1 MLYLYYE
8 CFKRSNLQRSAINL
22 KAWYTLLKVPSMNDS
37 DAWDESRTSEPSLL
51 KYNVHTPLQGMPVEK
66 VKKLSEGLAL
76 PLALMMYNLNG
87 DMNVGMS
94 VRTAVIYGCSD
105 IYIVG
110 KKRYDRRP
118 EVGAKNYIKFHRI
131 PSITSSFFHEKK
143 LLPIFV
149 EQGGVPLEEFSFK
162 PYFPKNLEKGW
173 KVCLVMGSESYGI
186 PSDMIQEMG
195 APVVTMSQYGVMRS
209 LNVSVATGIVLYEF
223 TKQWRT
229 STVSRL

>member
-1 MLYLYYE
+1 
-8 CFKRSNLQRSAINL
+8 
-22 KAWYTLLKVPSMNDS
+22 MNES
-37 DAWDESRTSEPSLL
+37 DELWSESRMTEPSLL

-66 VKKLSEGLAL
+66 IKMLSKGLAL
-76 PLALMMYNLNG
+76 PLVLMMYNLNG

-118 EVGAKNYIKFHRI
+118 EVGAKNYIQFHRLQTI
-131 PSITSSFFHEKK
+131 PSSFFHENK

-149 EQGGVPLEEFSFK
+149 EQGGVPLDEFSFK
-162 PYFPKNLEKGW
+162 PYFPKTLDEGW

-186 PSDMIQEMG
+186 PSDMIKEMG
-195 APVVTMSQYGVMRS
+195 APVVTISQYGVMRS
-209 LNVSVATGIVLYEF
+209 LNVSIATGIVLYEY
-223 TKQWRT
+223 TKQW
-229 STVSRL
+229 SAAVKNQIL

>member
-1 MLYLYYE
+1 
-8 CFKRSNLQRSAINL
+8 
-22 KAWYTLLKVPSMNDS
+22 MNDS
-37 DAWDESRTSEPSLL
+37 DAWDESRMREPTLL

-66 VKKLSEGLAL
+66 VKSLSKGLAL
-76 PLALMMYNLNG
+76 PLVLMMYNLNG

-118 EVGAKNYIKFHRI
+118 EVGAKNYIQFHRV
-131 PSITSSFFHEKK
+131 PSITASFFHENK

-149 EQGGVPLEEFSFK
+149 EQGGTPLEDFSFQ
-162 PYFPKNLEKGW
+162 PYFPDTLEGGW
-173 KVCLVMGSESYGI
+173 KVCLVMGSESYGL
-186 PSDMIQEMG
+186 PKEMLKEMA
-195 APVVTMSQYGVMRS
+195 APILTMSQYGVMRS

-223 TKQWRT
+223 TKQWAASVKNRI
-229 STVSRL
+229 L

>member
-1 MLYLYYE
+1 
-8 CFKRSNLQRSAINL
+8 
-22 KAWYTLLKVPSMNDS
+22 MNDS
-37 DAWDESRTSEPSLL
+37 DAWDNSRMEEPTLL

-66 VKKLSEGLAL
+66 VKSLSKGLAL

-118 EVGAKNYIKFHRI
+118 EVGAKNYITFHRV
-131 PSITSSFFHEKK
+131 PSITSSFFHENK

-149 EQGGVPLEEFSFK
+149 EQGGTPIEEFSFQH
-162 PYFPKNLEKGW
+162 YFPKTLEVGW
-173 KVCLVMGSESYGI
+173 KVCFVMGSESYGI
-186 PSDMIQEMG
+186 PSDMIKEIG
-195 APVVTMSQYGVMRS
+195 APVLTMSQYGVMRS

-223 TKQWRT
+223 TKQWSLHVKNRI
-229 STVSRL
+229 L

>member
-1 MLYLYYE
+1 
-8 CFKRSNLQRSAINL
+8 
-22 KAWYTLLKVPSMNDS
+22 MNDS
-37 DAWDESRTSEPSLL
+37 DAWDDARMGEPTLL
-51 KYNVHTPLQGMPVEK
+51 KYNVHTPLQGMSVEK
-66 VKKLSEGLAL
+66 VKALSKGLQL

-118 EVGAKNYIKFHRI
+118 EVGAKNYITFHRV
-131 PSITSSFFHEKK
+131 PSITSAFFYENK
-143 LLPIFV
+143 LVPVFV
-149 EQGGVPLEEFSFK
+149 EQGGAPIEEFSFQT
-162 PYFPKNLEKGW
+162 YFPKCLEAGW
-173 KVCLVMGSESYGI
+173 KVCFVMGSESYGI
-186 PSDMIQEMG
+186 PSTMIKEIG

-223 TKQWRT
+223 TRQWRAH
-229 STVSRL
+229 VKNRIL

>member
-1 MLYLYYE
+1 
-8 CFKRSNLQRSAINL
+8 
-22 KAWYTLLKVPSMNDS
+22 MNES
-37 DAWDESRTSEPSLL
+37 DAWDESRMDQPTLL
-51 KYNVHTPLQGMPVEK
+51 KYNVHTPFQGNSVSK
-66 VKKLSEGLAL
+66 VKELSKGLAL

-118 EVGAKNYIKFHRI
+118 EVGAKNYIQFHRF
-131 PSITSSFFHEKK
+131 PSIVSSFFHEHK

-149 EQGGVPLEEFSFK
+149 EQGGTPLEEFSFK
-162 PYFPKNLEKGW
+162 PYLPKNLESGW
-173 KVCLVMGSESYGI
+173 RVCLVMGSESYGL
-186 PSDMIQEMG
+186 PADMIKEMG
-195 APVVTMSQYGVMRS
+195 APVITMSQYGVMRS

-223 TKQWRT
+223 TKQWSASVKNRM
-229 STVSRL
+229 L

>member
-1 MLYLYYE
+1 
-8 CFKRSNLQRSAINL
+8 
-22 KAWYTLLKVPSMNDS
+22 MNDS
-37 DAWDESRTSEPSLL
+37 DAWDESRMGEPTLL
-51 KYNVHTPLQGMPVEK
+51 KYNVHTPLQGMPVKE

-76 PLALMMYNLNG
+76 HLALMMYNLNG

-118 EVGAKNYIKFHRI
+118 EVGAKNYIKFHRVA
-131 PSITSSFFHEKK
+131 SITSSFFHENK
-143 LLPIFV
+143 LLPVFV
-149 EQGGVPLEEFSFK
+149 EQGGIPLEEFSFK
-162 PYFPKNLEKGW
+162 PYFPKELETGW

-186 PSDMIQEMG
+186 PSDMIKEMG
-195 APVVTMSQYGVMRS
+195 APVLTMSQYGVMRS

-223 TKQWRT
+223 TKQWSSSVKNR
-229 STVSRL
+229 VL

>member
-1 MLYLYYE
+1 VIV
-8 CFKRSNLQRSAINL
+8 NAP
-22 KAWYTLLKVPSMNDS
+22 TMNDS
-37 DAWDESRTSEPSLL
+37 EAWDEGRLAEPTLL

-76 PLALMMYNLNG
+76 PLVLMMYNLNG
-87 DMNVGMS
+87 DMNIGMS

-118 EVGAKNYIKFHRI
+118 EVGAKNYIKFHRV

-143 LLPIFV
+143 LIPIFV

-162 PYFPKNLEKGW
+162 PYFPKSLEKGW

-186 PSDMIQEMG
+186 PSDMIQEIG

-223 TKQWRT
+223 TKQW
-229 STVSRL
+229 SHSVKKSLSLV

>member
-1 MLYLYYE
+1 
-8 CFKRSNLQRSAINL
+8 
-22 KAWYTLLKVPSMNDS
+22 MNKS
-37 DAWDESRTSEPSLL
+37 DELWDESRMTEPSLL

-66 VKKLSEGLAL
+66 IKKLSKGLAL
-76 PLALMMYNLNG
+76 PLVLMMYNLNG

-118 EVGAKNYIKFHRI
+118 EVGAKNYIQFHRLQTI
-131 PSITSSFFHEKK
+131 PSSFFHENK

-149 EQGGVPLEEFSFK
+149 EQGGVPLDEFSFK
-162 PYFPKNLEKGW
+162 PYLPKTLDEGW
-173 KVCLVMGSESYGI
+173 KLCLVMGSESYGI

-195 APVVTMSQYGVMRS
+195 APVVTISQYGVMRS
-209 LNVSVATGIVLYEF
+209 LNVSIATGIVLYEY
-223 TKQWRT
+223 TKQW
-229 STVSRL
+229 SAAVKNQIL